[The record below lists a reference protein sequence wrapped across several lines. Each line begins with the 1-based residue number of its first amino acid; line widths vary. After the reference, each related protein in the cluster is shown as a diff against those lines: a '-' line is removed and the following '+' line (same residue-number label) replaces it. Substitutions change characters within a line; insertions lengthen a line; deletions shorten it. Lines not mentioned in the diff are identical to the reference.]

1 MPKFNASEILE
12 LDGVTWIR
20 ICKLSSVQAN
30 EEFRRNVNVMQAH
43 RREVLAANKA
53 GDAARTESLLKK
65 LNEDN
70 ALMVKTYGYSLAR
83 DYLQRIVESRVFVKL
98 SDAEFDAARQDPKV
112 AKDELIE
119 RDSGKFRLIA
129 TISGVAANEEFRR
142 NVALVQNQRAAIVK
156 ARAEL
161 DALSGE
167 ARAARE
173 KEIAAA
179 EAKLTEN
186 NAAMTRHYG
195 FSLTRNYL
203 MEIVKSELYVK
214 KS

>member
-1 MPKFNASEILE
+1 MPKFKASEILE
-12 LDGVTWIR
+12 LDGAVWIR

-30 EEFRRNVNVMQAH
+30 EDFRRNVNVMQAH
-43 RREVLAANKA
+43 RREVLAANEA
-53 GDAARTESLLKK
+53 GDAARTETLLKK

-98 SDAEFDAARQDPKV
+98 SDEEFEAARRDSKT
-112 AKDELIE
+112 AEGELIE
-119 RDSGKFRLIA
+119 RDTGKFRLIA
-129 TISGVAANEEFRR
+129 TINGVPANEEFRR
-142 NVALVQNQRAAIVK
+142 NVALVQNQRAAIIK

-161 DALSGE
+161 DGLSGD
-167 ARAARE
+167 ARTARE

-179 EAKLTEN
+179 EKQLEEN
-186 NAAMTRHYG
+186 NAAMTKHYG

-203 MEIVKSELYVK
+203 LEIVQSELYVK